1 MYEIEVKFQF
11 PNQTLEEI
19 KQKLSLKIF
28 SWSKP
33 KVQNDT
39 VFLSKNKTS
48 YKIVEGDKIFRI
60 RQEFFDGEQ
69 QGITSILALKIQQAQ
84 KLVSQEYETE
94 FADVNQMTSI
104 LESLELVKFVNVIK
118 KRSKAKFE
126 NYNLCLD
133 EVQDLGVFL
142 EVELLSEKQIDFD
155 VAQVQIVEFV
165 KTLDLPDFVVNMTPY
180 DTQIFNKKGLP
191 K

>member
-19 KQKLSLKIF
+19 KQKLSLKIVD
-28 SWSKP
+28 WSKP